1 MCARICGWTR
11 FTPSRSG
18 YRYSVRD
25 ALPHLTACRTSAHGF
40 TKESDLNLRG
50 PAPSVTASGGA
61 AYTGHQVQSAALLPG
76 DAPVTELT
84 GRVGSQFK
92 RKRISLDGPLN
103 TVNAQGAGVQR
114 FELSGRAIHNTG
126 SPNWSAGDI
135 TDQPSPTVTV
145 GSISRDGG
153 GSSNHFHVLNST
165 ERRKFTIAE
174 LKRICAFPD
183 DFILT
188 GTYAQQ
194 WERLGNSVPPLM
206 MKAIAE
212 TIRDRVLAR

>member
-1 MCARICGWTR
+1 MRQRIIFVGVR
-11 FTPSRSG
+11 EDLGLEPVHPEPFRH
-18 YRYSVRD
+18 RYSVRD

-40 TKESDLNLRG
+40 TKENDLNLHG

-61 AYTGHQVQSAALLPG
+61 AYTGHQVQSAQLLPG
-76 DAPVTELT
+76 DAP
-84 GRVGSQFK
+84 
-92 RKRISLDGPLN
+92 
-103 TVNAQGAGVQR
+103 
-114 FELSGRAIHNTG
+114 LSGRAVHNTG
-126 SPNWSAGDI
+126 TPGWSAGDI

-145 GSISRDGG
+145 GSISRAGG
-153 GSSNHFHVLNST
+153 GASNHFHVVSGT

-174 LKRICAFPD
+174 LRRICAFPD

-212 TIRDRVLAR
+212 TIRDRVLAQ